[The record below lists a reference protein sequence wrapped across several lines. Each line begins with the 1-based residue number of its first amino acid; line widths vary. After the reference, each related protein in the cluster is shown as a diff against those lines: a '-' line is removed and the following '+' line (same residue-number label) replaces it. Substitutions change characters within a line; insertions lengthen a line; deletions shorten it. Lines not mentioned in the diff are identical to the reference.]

1 MNNQNITRVLYDSL
15 SKIVESGL
23 LKDARVVLFGVNAP
37 AYKSYVF
44 LTSQQIP
51 IHAIIDNRKH
61 ESGEI
66 FCGLP
71 VQSPEAV
78 LLPWQPDV
86 LVLIGSQYFDQ
97 MATQLRE
104 MGYGEKQVV
113 STIAMPI
120 VNAGLSRFL
129 RAACSY
135 IRGKAHKKH
144 LLKAHG
150 DAASLILIPYAA
162 IGDAYVLGSYLPA
175 YLRGQGLD
183 TCVFVVVGQACRR
196 TMALFGFDP
205 VEVVTQEQM
214 DDLMTAGRLQGV
226 KASRMICLTHNLVHT
241 DVLVRFEMAGTL
253 RWGYMVRRILL
264 GLPDDIRPAVPEN
277 RVSTEVITSFFR
289 EHALTP
295 GRTVVLSPY
304 ANTVMGLDFNFWNM
318 LTDKFIAAGFCV
330 CTNSGHPENEPPLK
344 NTQAVFFPIEH
355 ARAIIEQAGC
365 FIGLR
370 SGLCDIIGL
379 SEATKVVL
387 YPDDASLF
395 FSLRDCGFHIGFTE
409 IVCNRPAEELCD
421 LVMEE
426 VRSSGKKETQ
436 HIL

>member
-1 MNNQNITRVLYDSL
+1 MQNQKLTRILYERL
-15 SKIVESGL
+15 SELVESGR
-23 LKDARVVLFGVNAP
+23 LKNTRVVLFGVNAP

-44 LTSQQIP
+44 LTSRQIP
-51 IHAIIDNRKH
+51 IHAVIDNRKY

-78 LLPWQPDV
+78 LLPYQSDI
-86 LVLIGSQYFDQ
+86 LVLIGSQYFNQ
-97 MATQLRE
+97 MAAQLRG
-104 MGYGEKQVV
+104 MGYSDKHIVC
-113 STIAMPI
+113 TIAMPA
-120 VNAGLSRFL
+120 VNARLSGFL
-129 RAACSY
+129 SWAWSY
-135 IRGKAHKKH
+135 IRGKSHKNR

-214 DDLMTAGRLQGV
+214 DDLMTVGRLQGFG
-226 KASRMICLTHNLVHT
+226 ASKMVCLTHNLVHT
-241 DVLVRFEMAGTL
+241 DVLVRFERAGRL

-264 GLPDDIRPAVPEN
+264 GLPEDSRPAEPQN
-277 RVSTEVITSFFR
+277 RVDQKVIDAFFR
-289 EHALTP
+289 EQALTP
-295 GRTVVLSPY
+295 GSTVVLSPY
-304 ANTVMGLDFNFWNM
+304 ANTVMGLDFNFWDM
-318 LTDKFIAAGFCV
+318 LTDKLITAGYSV

-344 NTQAVFFPIEH
+344 NTKPVFFPVEH
-355 ARAIIEQAGC
+355 ARAIIEQAGV

-370 SGLCDIIGL
+370 SGLCDIIAL
-379 SEATKVVL
+379 AQATKVVL
-387 YPDDASLF
+387 YPDEDSLF
-395 FSLRDCGFHIGFTE
+395 FSLRDCGFHNGITE
-409 IVCNRPAEELCD
+409 LVCNRSPAELCD
-421 LVMEE
+421 LVMEKVYGE
-426 VRSSGKKETQ
+426 KGNYIRNR
-436 HIL
+436 